1 MQRTVGLAVSFLI
14 AAPAAWPE
22 PPDLAAV
29 LHGLLKSARVAPED
43 CEKLE
48 PLLTPAKLAAQTES
62 YRASLRDRLY
72 KAALDRLNVRMPSL
86 LRKRIQ
92 EQVAALRSAAGLKG
106 AASASELNRIHLA
119 IMVRARPAL
128 VKALHERTDAIAAKA
143 AEDRLLMAGVAA
155 RELAD
160 RVPYRRL
167 KAFKEAASKEGLH
180 TNEDASFAEA
190 VGAVAPLVK
199 AYQLDLTGI
208 VDPGTGKVAA
218 ADEALASPDSERCL
232 GAGVAPT
239 LKEVVGSLELSKEV
253 LKPIRPLLLA
263 RKVEEFRM
271 SHWWEARERLF
282 SAARESVEATMAE
295 AMPKKMQERVSAIR
309 SSLMLG
315 GAPPEIER
323 VRIRMGARF
332 FAQRSMGP
340 LVHGVADQVADEVAA
355 DDRLIA
361 DLRAAQIR
369 AKLPEGKAAAFD
381 EALKKAGIF
390 GEESEYTER
399 AVAAV
404 KAAVAGYVPR
414 TAGLVDPKTG
424 NVVAS
429 EEVGVPARDVKLWP
443 ETRKIVRSAIEKSG
457 LSDEDVGKLEVLVSV
472 HDFEPER
479 LSYCGELRE
488 KLSEAA
494 RKNVQALMP
503 ERMSKRIQP
512 GISAI
517 RERAGAGGPLSVV
530 DRSRVRR
537 AVMRQTRREVMP
549 LLHAAA
555 GELALKAVGDAEF
568 LAGRLAE
575 GLVAKLDDEKAAMF
589 RAALNKAGLLGREAA
604 CIAEAEKRVLTFI
617 EGWKPDLTGI
627 IDPKTGEVIVEER

>member
-1 MQRTVGLAVSFLI
+1 MFLM
-14 AAPAAWPE
+14 AASGVCAE
-22 PPDLAAV
+22 PPDLTTV
-29 LHGLLKSARVAPED
+29 LHGLLESARIAPEYR
-43 CEKLE
+43 EKLE
-48 PLLTPAKLAAQTES
+48 PLLTPAKLAGQTES
-62 YRASLRDRLY
+62 YLASLRDRLH
-72 KAALDRLNVRMPSL
+72 KAALDRLNVRMPSF
-86 LRKRIQ
+86 LRDRMQ
-92 EQVAALRSAAGLKG
+92 EQVAALRSAASLKG
-106 AASASELNRIHLA
+106 DASASELNRIHLA
-119 IMVRARPAL
+119 IMARARPAL
-128 VKALHERTDAIAAKA
+128 EKALRERTDAIAAKA

-155 RELAD
+155 TELAD
-160 RVPYRRL
+160 RIPYRRL
-167 KAFKEAASKEGLH
+167 KAFRQAAAKEGFH
-180 TNEDASFAEA
+180 TNEDASVAEA
-190 VGAVAPLVK
+190 VGVVAPLVK
-199 AYQLDLTGI
+199 AYKLDLTGI
-208 VDPGTGKVAA
+208 VDSGTGKVVA

-239 LKEVVGSLELSKEV
+239 LKEVVGSLELSKEL

-263 RKVEEFRM
+263 KKVEEFRM
-271 SHWWEARERLF
+271 NHWWEARERLF
-282 SAARESVEATMAE
+282 SVARESVEATMGE
-295 AMPKKMQERVSAIR
+295 AMPKKMQEGVSAIR

-323 VRIRMGARF
+323 VRVRMGARSG
-332 FAQRSMGP
+332 AQRTMGP
-340 LVHGVADQVADEVAA
+340 VLHGVADQVADEVAA

-361 DLRAAQIR
+361 NLRAAELR

-390 GEESEYTER
+390 GEESDYTER

-424 NVVAS
+424 NVVAA
-429 EEVGVPARDVKLWP
+429 EEVGVPAKDEKLWP
-443 ETRKIVRSAIEKSG
+443 ETQKIVRAVIEKSG
-457 LSDEDVGKLEVLVSV
+457 LSDEDMGKLEVLLLT

-488 KLSEAA
+488 KLFEAA
-494 RKNVQALMP
+494 RKKLRALMP
-503 ERMSKRIQP
+503 ERMSKSIQP

-517 RERAGAGGPLSVV
+517 RERTAAGGPLSVV

-537 AVMRQTRREVMP
+537 AVMKQTRREVMP
-549 LLHAAA
+549 LLHAAG
-555 GELALKAVGDAEF
+555 GELALKAVGDAAF

-575 GLVAKLDDEKAAMF
+575 GLVAKLDDEKAAKF
-589 RAALNKAGLLGREAA
+589 RAALSKAGLSGREAA

-617 EGWKPDLTGI
+617 ESWKPDLTGI